1 MGRLF
6 CRASLLR
13 KTSLP
18 RLAILLLVTCLPVT
32 ARSTP
37 ICEISSNFNSTP
49 IAAGNTIWFNS
60 VFALPSFDPTTLTTP
75 LTISVTG
82 VTITLPGLPPVT
94 APNASITWMPGT
106 GSATTTFS
114 PTPAPGTWTT
124 TVYAG
129 TYSAGNVF
137 LDAVAFPVPSGGL
150 PGGTVPVSW
159 LGTFSS
165 SAAPPLQVNWQWG
178 AAVYTQLNTNYNALD
193 VEPVDSNLQ
202 QSIYQHAGTPQAYR
216 AYVIAGAT
224 GDGGA
229 NYTGYYGGTGNC
241 VTGPVVP
248 PGSCLASGS
257 LSVLVRGTNVTSYVP
272 KGAWET
278 GSPGLSVANLE
289 GSSIAPAFIPTGADL
304 INSCASNPITGE
316 TLCSANNAHYYSL
329 SGTTIGSPLTSA
341 GSGSAGFSGGS
352 CTNCGVAMDATDN
365 YALIGL
371 GIDAAAPGFEL
382 LNLAPATPTPFWTYS
397 SPSGNISEDPL
408 IDPIHHLLLS
418 ATESNVYELV
428 DISTPGSP
436 VFYDQAIPG
445 VGGELDSSAEDCAT
459 GIALAPAE
467 FSSPVSQVFVADL
480 TQAKFSTPVGTP
492 PRGTWT
498 APYTLQS
505 LSESVIPT
513 ASACGSSVAQG
524 THTGILSG
532 EFGGD
537 VITAVALPTTSGS
550 GTPVIPDWVSCNIG
564 NGFANGYDPHTATAY
579 VSEGATFPAGDALAV
594 LADWGTSGAVSH
606 LPPGR
611 LAVVDLTRML
621 NPSFVA
627 RASGTGLGHAC
638 LTGPLPATVLSFVA
652 IP

>member
-6 CRASLLR
+6 GKTSLLR
-13 KTSLP
+13 KTRLP
-18 RLAILLLVTCLPVT
+18 TLAMLQFLACLPVAT
-32 ARSTP
+32 GSTP
-37 ICEISSNFNSTP
+37 SCEISSNFNGTP
-49 IAAGNTIWFNS
+49 IAAGNTIWFNG
-60 VFALPSFDPTTLTTP
+60 VFALPSFDPSTLTTP
-75 LTISVTG
+75 LTISFTG
-82 VTITLPGLPPVT
+82 VTITLPGSPPIT
-94 APNASITWMPGT
+94 APNASVIWMPGT

-124 TVYAG
+124 TVFAG

-137 LDAVAFPVPSGGL
+137 LDAVALPVPAGGL
-150 PGGTVPVSW
+150 PGGTAPVGW
-159 LGTFSS
+159 QGTFSS
-165 SAAPPLQVNWQWG
+165 TATPPLQVNWQWG
-178 AAVYTQLNTNYNALD
+178 AAVYTQLSTNYNTLN

-202 QSIYQHAGTPQAYR
+202 QSIYLHAGAPQAYR

-224 GDGGA
+224 GNGGA

-241 VTGPVVP
+241 TTVPVVP

-289 GSSIAPAFIPTGADL
+289 GSSIAPAFLPTGTDL

-316 TLCSANNAHYYSL
+316 TLCTANNAHYYSL
-329 SGTTIGSPLTSA
+329 SGTIIGSPLTST
-341 GSGSAGFSGGS
+341 GNGSASFSGGS
-352 CTNCGVAMDATDN
+352 CVNCGVAMDATDN

-371 GIDAAAPGFEL
+371 GIEAAAPGFEL

-397 SPSGNISEDPL
+397 SPSGKISEDPL

-418 ATESNVYELV
+418 ATENNVYELV

-445 VGGELDSSAEDCAT
+445 LGGEELDSSAEDCST

-467 FSSPVSQVFVADL
+467 FSSPSQVVVADL

-498 APYTLQS
+498 APSMLQS
-505 LSESVIPT
+505 LSESSLS
-513 ASACGSSVAQG
+513 AGACGSSVAQG

-537 VITAVALPTTSGS
+537 AITAVALPTTSGS
-550 GTPVIPDWVSCNIG
+550 GTPAIQDWVSCNIG
-564 NGFANGYDPHTATAY
+564 NGFANGYDPHTTTAY
-579 VSEGATFPAGDALAV
+579 VSEGTTFPAGDALAV

-621 NPSFVA
+621 NPSFVT
-627 RASGTGLGHAC
+627 RTSGTGLGHAC
-638 LTGPLPATVLSFVA
+638 LKGPLPATVLSFVA

>member
-1 MGRLF
+1 MGLF
-6 CRASLLR
+6 R
-13 KTSLP
+13 KTGLP
-18 RLAILLLVTCLPVT
+18 MLAILLLVTCAAVAAAAKP
-32 ARSTP
+32 S
-37 ICEISSNFNSTP
+37 CEISANFNGTP
-49 IAAGNTIWFNS
+49 IEAGNTIWFNS
-60 VFALPSFDPTTLTTP
+60 VFTIPGLNASKLTAP
-75 LTISVTG
+75 LTISFTG
-82 VTITLPGLPPVT
+82 VTITLPGRPPIT

-106 GSATTTFS
+106 GSPTTTFV

-124 TVYAG
+124 TLYAG
-129 TYSAGNVF
+129 THLPGNAF
-137 LDAVAFPVPSGGL
+137 LDAVAFRVPSGGL
-150 PGGTVPVSW
+150 PGGTHPVSW
-159 LGTFSS
+159 QGVFSS
-165 SAAPPLQVNWQWG
+165 TATPPLQVKWQWG
-178 AAVYTQLNTNYNALD
+178 AAVYTQLSKSYTTLD
-193 VEPVDSNLQ
+193 VEPADQNLQ
-202 QSIYQHAGTPQAYR
+202 ASIFQLAGSPEMYR
-216 AYVIAGAT
+216 AYVVAGAT
-224 GDGGA
+224 GDGGS
-229 NYTGYYGGTGNC
+229 NYTGYYSAADSCSTA
-241 VTGPVVP
+241 PVVP
-248 PGSCLASGS
+248 PGSCIASGS
-257 LSVLVRGTNVTSYVP
+257 LSVLVSGANVTSYVP

-278 GSPGLSVANLE
+278 GSPGISVANLE
-289 GSSIAPAFIPTGADL
+289 GSSIAPTFIPTGTDR

-316 TLCSANNAHYYSL
+316 TLCTANNTNYYSL
-329 SGTTIGSPLTSA
+329 SRTTISGPLSST
-341 GSGSAGFSGGS
+341 GSGSHTFSGGP
-352 CTNCGVAMDATDN
+352 CINCGVAMDATDN

-371 GIDAAAPGFEL
+371 GGPEAAAPGFEL

-418 ATESNVYELV
+418 ATEDNVYELV
-428 DISTPGSP
+428 DISKPGAP
-436 VFYDQAIPG
+436 VFYDQAIPA

-467 FSSPVSQVFVADL
+467 FSSPVSRVVVADL

-505 LSESVIPT
+505 LSESVIPE
-513 ASACGSSVAQG
+513 ASSCGSSVAQG

-537 VITAVALPTTSGS
+537 AITAVALPTASGS
-550 GTPVIPDWVSCNIG
+550 GTPALRDWVTCNIG
-564 NGFANGYDPHTATAY
+564 NGFVNGEDPHTMTAY

-594 LADWGTSGAVSH
+594 LADWGTNGTAASH

-627 RASGTGLGHAC
+627 RTSGPGLGHAC
-638 LTGPLPATVLSFVA
+638 LAGPLPATVLSFVA